1 MSLLKIDNLVS
12 KYGHVVALHGI
23 SLDVSEGECVALI
36 GSNGAGK
43 TTTLMTISGWVK
55 AAGGKIIFDGKEI
68 QNKPMQIITQSGI
81 THCPEGRKL
90 FGDMSVRENLLMG
103 YYVDRAENKPE
114 ERMEYVFELFPILK
128 ERFAQEART
137 LSGGQQ
143 QMCAIGRALMSAPKL
158 LMLDEPSLGLAPQL
172 VESVFEVLDR
182 IHKSGTS
189 ILLVEQNAR
198 MALAISDRCYVLE
211 VGNITIEGT
220 GKALMNDERISKAYL
235 GG

>member
-1 MSLLKIDNLVS
+1 VNLLKIDNLVS
-12 KYGHVVALHGI
+12 KYGNVMALHGI
-23 SLDVSEGECVALI
+23 SLEVNEGECVSLI

-55 AAGGKIIFDGKEI
+55 AAAGKIVFDGKEI
-68 QNKPMQIITQSGI
+68 QNKPMHIITQSGI

-90 FGDMSVRENLLMG
+90 FGDMSVHENLLMG
-103 YYVDRAENKPE
+103 YYVDRVDKKPE

-128 ERFAQEART
+128 ERLAQEART

-143 QMCAIGRALMSAPKL
+143 QMCAIGRALM
-158 LMLDEPSLGLAPQL
+158 LDEPSLGLAPQL
-172 VESVFEVLDR
+172 VESVFEVLQK
-182 IHKSGTS
+182 IHRSGTS

-220 GKALMNDERISKAYL
+220 GKELMNDERISKAYL